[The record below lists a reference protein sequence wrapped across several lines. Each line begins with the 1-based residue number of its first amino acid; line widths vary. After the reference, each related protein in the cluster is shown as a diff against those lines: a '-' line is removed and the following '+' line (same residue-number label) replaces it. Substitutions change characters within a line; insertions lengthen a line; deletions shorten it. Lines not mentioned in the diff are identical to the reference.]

1 MTENFEQPKDLET
14 ENAELRSRLQ
24 EAEETL
30 DAIRGGGVEAL
41 VVGDQIFMLQSAE
54 QASNRFRGHVLEQV
68 NDIVVAIDD
77 DRRLTYINPAAER
90 KYGVSASDALGQKLQ
105 DLFKIRW
112 IKENDEAE
120 ANKKFAEKGFWRG
133 ECLHIPANGDE
144 FHAEVIVSRLR
155 DEDGLDEGML
165 AVIRDITDRKKA
177 EAELREAHHK
187 LEERVVE
194 RTKELATANESLQQ
208 EIKTREVVERQR
220 TELLQRIVRTQED
233 ERRRI
238 ARDIHDQ
245 LGQRVTALRLQ
256 IATLADRSTDA
267 SKHEGQLE
275 ILRRTAM
282 RLDSE
287 IGFLAWELRPMS
299 LDDLGLPEAAKA
311 FVEEWSH
318 NYKITSDFI
327 LRGFIRE
334 RLDPEVETHLYRI
347 LQESLNNVA
356 KHAAA
361 TSVNV
366 LLHWKKDEVA
376 LIVEDNGR
384 GFDAGKTMGA
394 KNGGKG
400 LGLLGMY
407 ERAVLIDGTVEI
419 ESARGKGTTIYARV
433 PIAGKSVR
441 GSKKKQAA

>member
-1 MTENFEQPKDLET
+1 
-14 ENAELRSRLQ
+14 
-24 EAEETL
+24 
-30 DAIRGGGVEAL
+30 
-41 VVGDQIFMLQSAE
+41 
-54 QASNRFRGHVLEQV
+54 
-68 NDIVVAIDD
+68 
-77 DRRLTYINPAAER
+77 
-90 KYGVSASDALGQKLQ
+90 VSK
-105 DLFKIRW
+105 
-112 IKENDEAE
+112 
-120 ANKKFAEKGFWRG
+120 
-133 ECLHIPANGDE
+133 
-144 FHAEVIVSRLR
+144 LR
-155 DEDGLDEGML
+155 DEDGFEGGML
-165 AVIRDITDRKKA
+165 AVIRDITERKNA
-177 EAELREAHHK
+177 EALLLNAHHK

-194 RTKELATANESLQQ
+194 RTRKLASTNEALQS
-208 EIKTREVVERQR
+208 EIRGREAVERQR

-256 IATLADRSTDA
+256 IATLADRSTDP

-299 LDDLGLPEAAKA
+299 LDDLGLLEAAKA

-327 LRGFIRE
+327 LRGVIRE

-356 KHAAA
+356 KHSAA

-366 LLHWKKDEVA
+366 LLHWKKNEVA
-376 LIVEDNGR
+376 LIIEDNGR
-384 GFDAGKTMGA
+384 GFDPEKTMSS
-394 KNGGKG
+394 KNSSKG

-419 ESARGKGTTIYARV
+419 ESARGKGTTIYTRV
-433 PIAGKSVR
+433 PIAGKTVK
-441 GSKKKQAA
+441 GNKKKRAA

>member
-1 MTENFEQPKDLET
+1 MSDDLEQSKDLKA
-14 ENAELRSRLQ
+14 ENDELRLRLD
-24 EAEETL
+24 EAEEML
-30 DAIRGGGVEAL
+30 DAIRSGGVEAL
-41 VVGDQIFMLQSAE
+41 VVGDQLFMLQSAE
-54 QASNRFRGHVLEQV
+54 HASNRFRGHVLEQV
-68 NDIVVAIDD
+68 NDIVIAIDD
-77 DRRLTYINPAAER
+77 DFRLTYMNPAAER
-90 KYGVSASDALGQKLQ
+90 KYGVAASDALGQKRE
-105 DLFKIRW
+105 DVFDIRW
-112 IKENDEAE
+112 IKEEDEVE
-120 ANKKFAEKGFWRG
+120 ANKAFAEKGFWRG
-133 ECLHIPANGDE
+133 ECVHIPKNGKE
-144 FHAEVIVSRLR
+144 YFAEVIVSRLR
-155 DEDGLDEGML
+155 DEDGFDEGML
-165 AVIRDITDRKKA
+165 AVIRDITERKNA
-177 EAELREAHHK
+177 EALLHAANDK
-187 LEERVVE
+187 LEERVAT
-194 RTKELATANESLQQ
+194 RTAELASANKSLQK

-256 IATLADRSTDA
+256 IATLADRGTDP

-384 GFDAGKTMGA
+384 GFDAAKTMSA
-394 KNGGKG
+394 KNSGKG
-400 LGLLGMY
+400 LGLLGMS

-433 PIAGKSVR
+433 PIAGKSVK
-441 GSKKKQAA
+441 GGKKKYAA